1 MLIIMT
7 SATEGEITTVM
18 NYRIIIPATDQSD
31 KNELTPVEVG
41 VLNDILS
48 LVDLDLVANILDVRA
63 TEY

>member
-63 TEY
+63 TEH

>member
-1 MLIIMT
+1 MLIIMK